1 MRVKFQEKIAWIIG
15 FVSLLSIVFF
25 GLAGKTQAAAPCA
38 YFSDP
43 KYVTGAA
50 GCAADCNTFYSAYKC
65 TTGLACLQEN
75 GKYPDLE
82 CPTGQSCCFAGEVA
96 PKAPETTTPAAA
108 GGSGA
113 TPPATSLD
121 TSGCKVPGTE
131 FTFPCPLGER
141 GVNQIIGNLIKWV
154 LGVVGGLF
162 LVMFVYG
169 GFQYIISGANSKS
182 AELGQKT
189 LINAVIGITIVI
201 GAYILVDALAKLF
214 KLGLA

>member
-1 MRVKFQEKIAWIIG
+1 MIVTFLARKKLEKIGKFAMALTIAVLIG
-15 FVSLLSIVFF
+15 STLMATAALADTCGSKTSNTEGFQCYNTKTDTDKFV
-25 GLAGKTQAAAPCA
+25 
-38 YFSDP
+38 
-43 KYVTGAA
+43 
-50 GCAADCNTFYSAYKC
+50 
-65 TTGLACLQEN
+65 E
-75 GKYPDLE
+75 
-82 CPTGQSCCFAGEVA
+82 QSCLPTLCMGQGTDVFCCKTKTAES
-96 PKAPETTTPAAA
+96 PTPTTSPTPA

-121 TSGCKVPGTE
+121 NSGCPVPGTD
-131 FTFPCPLGER
+131 FKFPCPLGER

-169 GFQYIISGANSKS
+169 GFQYIISGANSKN
-182 AELGQKT
+182 AELGKKT

-214 KLGLA
+214 KLGLS